1 MDFRKL
7 AFFDAGR
14 DSALRCPDAAARR
27 PYLPFREKGSAP
39 LVRIPSLWAEPVP
52 SLRCLYLAMWRDEA
66 NSFPQL
72 VFSFSRA
79 CAFQQQWESAPE
91 RSRHPAR
98 ASSLIAKQ
106 IGRSIRPQR
115 APQPLAF
122 LQASISPERTS
133 FRATWICVVL
143 VSWILKEAVQTA
155 AVFAWEARIFFR
167 GQRLLPAHVFSR

>member
-14 DSALRCPDAAARR
+14 DSALRCPDAEARR
-27 PYLPFREKGSAP
+27 PNLPFREKGSAP
-39 LVRIPSLWAEPVP
+39 LVRIPSSWAEPGP
-52 SLRCLYLAMWRDEA
+52 SPRCPHLAIWTDEA

-72 VFSFSRA
+72 VFLFSQA
-79 CAFQQQWESAPE
+79 WEFEQQSESAPE
-91 RSRHPAR
+91 RSRHPPR

-106 IGRSIRPQR
+106 IDRSIRPQR
-115 APQPLAF
+115 APRPLAF

-133 FRATWICVVL
+133 SRATWICVVL

>member
-1 MDFRKL
+1 
-7 AFFDAGR
+7 
-14 DSALRCPDAAARR
+14 
-27 PYLPFREKGSAP
+27 
-39 LVRIPSLWAEPVP
+39 
-52 SLRCLYLAMWRDEA
+52 LYLSIWTGEA

-115 APQPLAF
+115 APQRLAF

-155 AVFAWEARIFFR
+155 AVFAWEGRIFFR